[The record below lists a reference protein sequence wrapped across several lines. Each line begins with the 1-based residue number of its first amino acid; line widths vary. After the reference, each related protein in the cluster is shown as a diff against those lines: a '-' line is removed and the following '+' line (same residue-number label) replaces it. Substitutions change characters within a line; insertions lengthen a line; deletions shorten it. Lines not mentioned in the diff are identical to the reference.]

1 MWMECSVF
9 CQKSDSYKC
18 WVHLFHA
25 AADRLVEKKP
35 RRFNR
40 CWDHPYE
47 VCECEQREMD
57 EARWKKAEAR
67 KRRKAV
73 AREKEVAH
81 VERGAQEEAAA
92 EEACLRIAQLPQEI
106 KIYILHFLRPRLI
119 RKLRLPVPLLRSVL
133 QAEEPNGT
141 KELVENTWCHRLPS
155 NKDKFALFKL
165 ARKASLCSEVK
176 PSFLLPIFNGGE
188 IVRRR
193 RRRVD
198 RSEDDSDDSD
208 DQFFET
214 LYYKFLFSGA
224 RY

>member
-1 MWMECSVF
+1 M
-9 CQKSDSYKC
+9 
-18 WVHLFHA
+18 
-25 AADRLVEKKP
+25 
-35 RRFNR
+35 
-40 CWDHPYE
+40 
-47 VCECEQREMD
+47 
-57 EARWKKAEAR
+57 
-67 KRRKAV
+67 
-73 AREKEVAH
+73 
-81 VERGAQEEAAA
+81 
-92 EEACLRIAQLPQEI
+92 
-106 KIYILHFLRPRLI
+106 
-119 RKLRLPVPLLRSVL
+119 PLLRSVL

-155 NKDKFALFKL
+155 NKDKVALFKL
-165 ARKASLCSEVK
+165 AQKANLCSEVK

-208 DQFFET
+208 DEFFET